1 MYVSL
6 SLDDEH
12 KFMQYAI
19 YHCSIVL
26 PKQEYRMVDNMLKW
40 GYCVH
45 SEYEKHKFDE
55 SETVTGQVKA
65 PRRGSKNSSLHSR

>member
-1 MYVSL
+1 MQIVCNIQFEKFQRKL

-26 PKQEYRMVDNMLKW
+26 PIREYRMVDNMLKW
-40 GYCVH
+40 AYRAH

-55 SETVTGQVKA
+55 SETIIG
-65 PRRGSKNSSLHSR
+65 